1 MAEIEGTGQPTP
13 NNDQGYY
20 KDGQWHPPTISDTP
34 GKPETGKPETP
45 PEYDHRNRGD
55 DGGGTGGTGGTGGSG
70 GGSDGGGGSSST
82 EVDQTGYKGPGKD
95 YNDADDSSRFLG
107 IAGHPEVWKD
117 STSGQMFI
125 VHFAEGVE
133 PPVPLLFEVPD
144 EKTLQAFFGEG
155 VKIVYDKTM
164 KSADMDSTGAVK
176 FGTTNNLDDSEGDPW
191 VGFLDRIER
200 LKEVSPWVEDD
211 EILALIGGAYLED
224 RDIEDWELKTTDWWQ
239 GHNEQERKWLSLSM
253 GDPASAERKIAD
265 DRLYT
270 TSLFEKIGAEGNDPA
285 LINWMA
291 NQYTTGAW
299 SQKDLAAQIEAITSG
314 WGVVDEGLNTWMEG
328 KGFDTSTSEQHFD
341 RVRELWDTWLGPA
354 YTPEDERIA
363 EWATKIRNTAD
374 GEDSL
379 IEMLRAQRLAL
390 FPEYENPALSWKDI
404 SAPWK
409 ALSSS
414 MWGVPVEEA
423 DPFFQDVVRLNNG
436 DEAQQMLRK
445 AGFERGYDKVV
456 NDMMNGIGSGSRN
469 SRGVV

>member
-1 MAEIEGTGQPTP
+1 MANVAGRG
-13 NNDQGYY
+13 GA
-20 KDGQWHPPTISDTP
+20 
-34 GKPETGKPETP
+34 TP
-45 PEYDHRNRGD
+45 PPKKTPDSPGVDPQYGAPIGEPYDWSPGD
-55 DGGGTGGTGGTGGSG
+55 DDTAPADSG
-70 GGSDGGGGSSST
+70 GGGDGGGGSGGSGGSGGDSGGSAAP
-82 EVDQTGYKGPGKD
+82 VDQTGYDGPGKD

-117 STSGQMFI
+117 STTGQIFV

-155 VKIVYDKTM
+155 VKIAYDKTITTVEM
-164 KSADMDSTGAVK
+164 ESTGSVR
-176 FGTTNNLDDSEGDPW
+176 FGTTNNLDDTEGDPW
-191 VGFLDRIER
+191 AGFLDRIER

-211 EILALIGGAYLED
+211 EILSLIGGAYLEG

-239 GHNEQERKWLSLSM
+239 EHNEQEREWLSLSM

-285 LINWMA
+285 IIDWMS

-299 SQKDLAAQIEAITSG
+299 SQTYLTSQVEAITSG
-314 WGVVDEGLNTWMEG
+314 WGTVDEGLNTWMDD

-341 RVRELWDTWLGPA
+341 RVRDLWDTWLGPA
-354 YTPEDERIA
+354 YTPDDAQIA

-390 FPEYENPALSWKDI
+390 FPEYDNPALSWKDI

-409 ALSSS
+409 SLSSS

-423 DPFFQDVVRLNNG
+423 DPFFQDLVRKNNS

-445 AGFERGYDKVV
+445 TGFERGYDKVV
-456 NDMMNGIGSGSRN
+456 NDMMSGIGSGSRN